1 MDQISGTMWILAAI
15 GIACAAAAM
24 IYGTMRA
31 RRKTAPERGAQNAA
45 TREIYRR
52 EGE

>member
-1 MDQISGTMWILAAI
+1 MDQISGMMWILVAV
-15 GIACAAAAM
+15 GFACAAAAM
-24 IYGTMRA
+24 IYGTMRS
-31 RRKTAPERGAQNAA
+31 RQKTLPESSAQNAA